1 MLPIAS
7 LAAAALVSAARAA
20 PDAQAR
26 EAAPVAPPAQ
36 ASLDFPFYRSDV
48 EPIFIKSRRGY
59 GPGLSP
65 CATCHVH
72 NGSPLELQPLQEG
85 EGGRVFWSEEQSRRN
100 FEAAS
105 RLVVPGRPE
114 QSRLL
119 RKPLAVAAGGT
130 PYHVGGKFWSTQDD
144 PEWRTMAEWVRAAGA
159 AGAAAARA
167 GTAVTRPLDFEF
179 FRTCVQRIFLNKR
192 PGLMQCVHCH
202 NVEPRNFASEIP
214 AGRSFWTLEES
225 RQNFAVLQRYIEPGF
240 PLMSRFLTHPLA
252 PEAGGDHFHAGGRRW
267 PSQDDP
273 EWRMLAAWVRGETTA
288 CLSY

>member
-1 MLPIAS
+1 VPPIVT
-7 LAAAALVSAARAA
+7 LAATALLSAAPTALA
-20 PDAQAR
+20 EQAR
-26 EAAPVAPPAQ
+26 EGAPAPPAAQ
-36 ASLDFPFYRSDV
+36 AALDFQFYRAHV
-48 EPIFIKSRRGY
+48 EPIFIKPRRGY

-72 NGSPLELQPLQEG
+72 NGSPLKLQPLQEG

-100 FEAAS
+100 FEVAS

-119 RKPLAVAAGGT
+119 RKPLAVAAGGA
-130 PYHVGGKFWSTQDD
+130 PFHVGGKFWSTQDD
-144 PEWRTMAEWVRAAGA
+144 PEWRTIAEWVRAASAADVA
-159 AGAAAARA
+159 AGAAAAMP
-167 GTAVTRPLDFEF
+167 TLDFDF

-192 PGLMQCVHCH
+192 PGLVQCVHCH
-202 NVEPRNFASEIP
+202 NVEPRNFAAEIP
-214 AGRSFWTLEES
+214 EGRNFWNLEES

-273 EWRMLAAWVRGETTA
+273 EWRMLAAWVRGEATT